1 MKSQR
6 EADVPDADETTA
18 LDHAFRA
25 PLIAYFAKRVQSR
38 SEAED
43 LTQEVF
49 IRLLKRPDRHAGRTL
64 GAYIFTIAANLLRDR
79 AKSAAPLN
87 GRSVQSLDP
96 MLDEAAAAAP
106 GLVDNRDPER
116 VLAGKE
122 TVESVIEAL
131 YELDERTRDV
141 FILSRLEN
149 MQQRDIAR
157 LHGISVSM
165 VEKLMM
171 KAIAHLAARFLRR

>member
-6 EADVPDADETTA
+6 DADEPDADETTA
-18 LDHAFRA
+18 LDRAFRA

-49 IRLLKRPDRHAGRTL
+49 MRLLRRPDRHAGRTL
-64 GAYIFTIAANLLRDR
+64 GAYVFTIAANLLRDR
-79 AKSAAPLN
+79 AKAAAP
-87 GRSVQSLDP
+87 RPVQSLDP
-96 MLDEAAAAAP
+96 LLEDGAAAP
-106 GLVDNRDPER
+106 GLVESRDPER

-131 YELDERTRDV
+131 YELDERTRDI

-149 MQQRDIAR
+149 MQHRDIAR

-171 KAIAHLAARFLRR
+171 KAIAHLAARFVRR